1 MIFDRASRTP
11 ESSEELVEMINFI
24 DSARHV
30 ELVQLTDSVKV
41 RAFIGDN
48 QGPIKVDV
56 IDAAASGPFPK

>member
-1 MIFDRASRTP
+1 
-11 ESSEELVEMINFI
+11 MINFI